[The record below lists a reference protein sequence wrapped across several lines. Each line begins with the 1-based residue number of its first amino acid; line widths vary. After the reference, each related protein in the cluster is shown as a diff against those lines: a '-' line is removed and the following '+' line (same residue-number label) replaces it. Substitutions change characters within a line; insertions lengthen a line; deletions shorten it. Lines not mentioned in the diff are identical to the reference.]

1 MNVKIAD
8 REHPITQGLSDF
20 TIHDETYKGNW
31 FAKDN
36 HVLLTTDHPKND
48 TTVCWMRPSRDNR
61 VVFLQ
66 LGHDGKAYANP
77 NLRELIVRSI
87 RWAGGRL

>member
-1 MNVKIAD
+1 MDMNIKVAD
-8 REHPITQGLSDF
+8 REHPITKDLSDF

-48 TTVCWMRPSRDNR
+48 STVCWIRPSGEPRR
-61 VVFLQ
+61 VPPTRPRCEGVRQ
-66 LGHDGKAYANP
+66 S
-77 NLRELIVRSI
+77 ELS
-87 RWAGGRL
+87 AS

>member
-1 MNVKIAD
+1 MNIKVVD
-8 REHPITQGLSDF
+8 REHPITRGLGDF
-20 TIHDETYKGNW
+20 TIHDEAYKGLW

-36 HVLLTTDHPKND
+36 HVLLTTDNPKND
-48 TTVCWMRPSRDNR
+48 PPVCWVRPSSNR

-77 NLRELIVRSI
+77 SYRELIVRSI